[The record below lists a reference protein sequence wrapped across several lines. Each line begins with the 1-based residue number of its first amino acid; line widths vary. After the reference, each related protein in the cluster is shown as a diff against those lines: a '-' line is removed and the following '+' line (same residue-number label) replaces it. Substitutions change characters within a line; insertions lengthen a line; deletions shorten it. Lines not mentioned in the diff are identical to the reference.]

1 MAIARMAKVMI
12 VSHRSQAS
20 DLLEALQAE
29 GICQILNAEEA
40 MVSKDLGEM
49 DAGPQ
54 RPRDIEALLGRLGK
68 SIEFV
73 KSYAQAP
80 KGLAAALAPRA
91 VIDEQAYSKV
101 VCDRGIVNL
110 LDRCEQLE
118 VLIEKTKGRIEGLRG
133 TLETLL
139 PWERF
144 DTPVE
149 EIGQLQRATCW
160 AGLIPV
166 QQFEQAVEKIAE
178 LGGAVQKVGSAGN
191 RNACLIVSLNET
203 AEDVQKIL
211 RSVEF
216 EAANFEGMSG
226 TVRELIAERREE
238 LERAQRQLAEQR
250 ADAAELA
257 GSLLKLQIL
266 HDHYR
271 NLLSREQTKDGAPAT
286 QCTVLLEGWVKI
298 RNYGRLEKIV
308 SRFQAA
314 SLARI
319 ELAQGEEVPVE
330 IENKQVVRPFEVITR
345 LYGMPHY
352 LNIDPTAFLAPF
364 FAVFFGM
371 CLADAGY
378 GLVMVVAVALLIRK
392 IQGDKKLIA
401 MLGLCGAAT
410 IVVGALTGGWFGDAI
425 QQFVPALKPL
435 RQKMMWFDPFEKPMH
450 FFGIAVGLG
459 YFQILTGLV
468 IAFCHSIRQRDYAS
482 AVFNQLTWLVMLNS
496 VVIFGASKVGFVP
509 AHIGGIFG
517 KVAIVPAAMIL
528 LFSERQGG
536 WGGRLGMGFY
546 NLFSSIFYL
555 GDVLSYLRLMAL
567 GMVGAGL
574 AMAIN
579 VIAGISLKIPY
590 GIGILVMAVVL
601 VGGHLF
607 NLILAVLSAFV
618 HTLRLQYVEFFPKF
632 LVGGGRPFQPLSKEY
647 KNIYI
652 KTSEAQQ

>member
-12 VSHRSQAS
+12 VSHRSEVS
-20 DLLEALQAE
+20 DLLEALQSE
-29 GICQILNAEEA
+29 GICQILGAEEA
-40 MVSKDLGEM
+40 FVSRELDQAPDRG
-49 DAGPQ
+49 G
-54 RPRDIEALLGRLGK
+54 RPKDIEGRLDQ
-68 SIEFV
+68 IERGITFL
-73 KSYAQAP
+73 KQYAAAP
-80 KGLAAALAPRA
+80 KGLAAALAPRT
-91 VIDEQAYSKV
+91 VVDENSYRSV
-101 VCDRGIVNL
+101 VLDDSVMEIVERAEQVEAEMDR
-110 LDRCEQLE
+110 
-118 VLIEKTKGRIEGLRG
+118 TKGRIESLQAS
-133 TLETLL
+133 LESLA
-139 PWERF
+139 PWEGLK
-144 DTPVE
+144 TCVE
-149 EIGQLQRATCW
+149 EAAQLSKATCW
-160 AGLIPV
+160 MGLIPV
-166 QQFEQAVEKIAE
+166 QQVDKANERLAEIGAAVEI
-178 LGGAVQKVGSAGN
+178 VGSTGTKQA
-191 RNACLIVSLNET
+191 AVIVGLNES
-203 AEDVQKIL
+203 ADDIGKAL

-216 EAANFEGMSG
+216 EAVSFEGMTG
-226 TVRELIAERREE
+226 TAKELIGERRK
-238 LERAQRQLAEQR
+238 QLSHAEQR
-250 ADAAELA
+250 LADYEAKASEIS
-257 GSLLKLQIL
+257 GNLLKLQIL
-266 HDHYR
+266 CDHDR
-271 NLLSREQTKDGAPAT
+271 NLLSRRQTQAAAPAT
-286 QCTVLLEGWVKI
+286 EHTFLLEGWVRQKD
-298 RNYGRLEKIV
+298 YGRLEKIV
-308 SRFQAA
+308 SSFPA
-314 SLARI
+314 SGIGRMEI
-319 ELAQGEEVPVE
+319 SKDESIPVE
-330 IENKQVVRPFEVITR
+330 IENKNLVRPFEVITR
-345 LYGMPHY
+345 LYGMPDAG
-352 LNIDPTAFLAPF
+352 NVDPTPFLMPF

-392 IQGDKKLIA
+392 IQGDNKLVA

-410 IVVGALTGGWFGDAI
+410 IVVGALTGGWFGDAV
-425 QQFVPALKPL
+425 QQFVPALGPL
-435 RQKMMWFDPFEKPMH
+435 RGKMMWFDPFEKPMY

-496 VVIFGASKVGFVP
+496 VVIFGASKGGFIP

-517 KVAIVPAAMIL
+517 KVAIVPAVMIL

-546 NLFSSIFYL
+546 NIFSSIFYL

-590 GIGILVMAVVL
+590 IGIVVMAVVL

-632 LVGGGRPFQPLSKEY
+632 LIGGGRPFQPLTKEY

-652 KTSEAQQ
+652 KTSELQQ